1 MGQLLAG
8 PLGLVDQ
15 LTPVRQPVSCCLVK
29 TLVTASLIVV
39 VSLTAAPARAQLTP
53 AKKAEAR
60 QHYENGSRKFDLTE
74 YDDAAAEFKAAYE
87 LVGDPVILYNIAQSY
102 RLARKHELALLFYKT
117 YLRKVDSPA
126 NKAEVE
132 SRIADLTKVIAEQKR
147 ATEAPP
153 TGTLKPTDHH
163 DTNPNTNPNDHQPVV
178 TPPVKDP
185 KVAIREKP
193 VEKPVE
199 KPIEKPIER
208 PVVEKP
214 VEKPIEEK
222 PIEKPKPVTPRRNPM
237 FAYIGYGLGGL
248 AVATLA
254 TGIAMTVL
262 SKNASDGVVSAANS
276 PTIQPWTPSLQSQ
289 LDSVSTYSTVGIAMY
304 VVAGLSAAGAGV
316 CLYLAFKPGPSSRA
330 QLAPMFDSKGAG
342 LVLSGRF

>member
-1 MGQLLAG
+1 M
-8 PLGLVDQ
+8 
-15 LTPVRQPVSCCLVK
+15 
-29 TLVTASLIVV
+29 
-39 VSLTAAPARAQLTP
+39 AAPARAQLTP

-60 QHYENGSRKFDLTE
+60 MHYENGSRKFDLTE

-117 YLRKVDSPA
+117 YLRKVDSPP

-163 DTNPNTNPNDHQPVV
+163 ETPDHTQPVVV
-178 TPPVKDP
+178 TPPQP
-185 KVAIREKP
+185 NNTKVAIREKP

-199 KPIEKPIER
+199 KPIERPIEKPI
-208 PVVEKP
+208 VKP
-214 VEKPIEEK
+214 IEKPIEPPIEK
-222 PIEKPKPVTPRRNPM
+222 PIEKPRPVTPQRSPVM
-237 FAYIGYGLGGL
+237 KYVGFGLAGL

-262 SKNASDGVVSAANS
+262 GKSAADDVVNAANS
-276 PTIQPWTPSLQSQ
+276 QQIKPWSPSLQSS
-289 LDSVSTYSTVGIAMY
+289 LDSVSTYNTVGVAMY
-304 VVAGLSAAGAGV
+304 VVAGVAAAGAGV
-316 CLYLAFKPGPSSRA
+316 CLYLGMRPQPSARA
-330 QLAPMFDSKGAG
+330 KLAPMFDSKGAG
-342 LVLSGRF
+342 LVLTGRF